1 MVRSHRRLPMLMSLG
16 LLAGL
21 GWTFGAVTQT
31 AVADVVHAGRMIP
44 APLPSSR
51 TSTHTG
57 TTQIGSYNWSG
68 YAQSDADGTYTAVT
82 DTWTVPTVNTA
93 VAGDQYSAD
102 WVGIGGFSDGTL
114 VQAGTEADN
123 INGVA
128 QYDAWTE
135 VLPAPENVLPKLV
148 VHPGDE
154 IQTTVQ
160 LVKKGVWRMTVMDL
174 TTHKQAHRNAHYKGS
189 SEASVE
195 AVHERPCILDGCS
208 TVSDLANLTQTTNV
222 TFDPGE
228 FSTSPGGAN
237 LTNPLLVPASGAS
250 LYQMFML
257 ANNGTTVIASPSA
270 PDIDNDGF
278 TLADG
283 SVSPPPPSS

>member
-1 MVRSHRRLPMLMSLG
+1 MLMSLG